1 MLINTFC
8 LFEVNPTGTS
18 ILSYFHSSFRFYMC
32 KGRKLHVRLA
42 CLVFMCRL
50 ILKVIKC
57 LIIISISK
65 DINYVKDNK
74 ENY

>member
-1 MLINTFC
+1 
-8 LFEVNPTGTS
+8 
-18 ILSYFHSSFRFYMC
+18 MC

-42 CLVFMCRL
+42 CLEFMCRL